1 MYGLPG
7 GEVTIFNLQCYDG
20 GGFSGF
26 CHFRGLRGWGLK
38 TFLGRGQAEVMRWFK
53 VCEFNLCSACLLALA
68 VELAGCRW
76 LLGVQMISMLGS
88 PKWDMLAF
96 IRAMAAL
103 HQADIKMDIGVSCY
117 FSKFFWNEVK
127 GAYGLSIR
135 SKCGI
140 EDPGPRGYVRSRF
153 DNNRRPNELLIGR
166 MSSEDYQDYCSKN
179 EAKHE
184 LWDKLEVRNA
194 ALLGEEDLSYEMM
207 EFVVGEDSDVE

>member
-1 MYGLPG
+1 LKDGA
-7 GEVTIFNLQCYDG
+7 EVTLYNVQCYIG
-20 GGFSGF
+20 GGFSGSCKF
-26 CHFRGLRGWGLK
+26 LGMRGWSLK
-38 TFLGRGQAEVMRWFK
+38 SFLGPGQARAIRRLK
-53 VCEFNLCSACLLALA
+53 VCEFNLCLDCLMALA
-68 VELAGCRW
+68 VELSGCRW
-76 LLGVQMISMLGS
+76 LLGVQLISQLGA

-96 IRAMAAL
+96 IRAMAVM

-127 GAYGLSIR
+127 AAYGLSIR
-135 SKCGI
+135 STCDI
-140 EDPGPRGYVRSRF
+140 EDPGPKGYVRSSL
-153 DNNRRPNELLIGR
+153 DTDRRPNELLIGR

-207 EFVVGEDSDVE
+207 EFVVGEDFDVA